1 MSVDTESLVFQTENW
16 MRVSNIYNSF
26 QVHRG
31 IYLRQASSHEGLD
44 CPQLLNCCEIKSMIC
59 SVRRMLVR
67 ARVRKQYNAFLCL
80 LPDQSALLSDHLS
93 CQESILEYRSGYSF
107 NGVIQIIEMQKKAW
121 AIKAINS

>member
-1 MSVDTESLVFQTENW
+1 

-31 IYLRQASSHEGLD
+31 IYLRQASSHGGLD

-59 SVRRMLVR
+59 SVRRIVVR

-93 CQESILEYRSGYSF
+93 CQESILEYRNGYSCSE
-107 NGVIQIIEMQKKAW
+107 VIQTIEMQKRAW
-121 AIKAINS
+121 AIKSINS

>member
-26 QVHRG
+26 QVHSG
-31 IYLRQASSHEGLD
+31 IYLRQASSHGGLD

-67 ARVRKQYNAFLCL
+67 ARVRKQYNAF
-80 LPDQSALLSDHLS
+80 PDQSALLSDHFS
-93 CQESILEYRSGYSF
+93 CQDSILEYRNGYSF
-107 NGVIQIIEMQKKAW
+107 NEVIQTIEMQKRAR